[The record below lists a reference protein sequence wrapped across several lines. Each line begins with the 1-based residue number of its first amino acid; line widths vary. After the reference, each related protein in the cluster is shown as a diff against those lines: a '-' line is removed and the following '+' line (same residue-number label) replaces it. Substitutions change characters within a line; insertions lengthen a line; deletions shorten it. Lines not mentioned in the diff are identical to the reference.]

1 MSKCEE
7 TISSV
12 QGIQF
17 ELELKDPEKDCEV
30 DSEGRQHKIT
40 IKNLRPNSV
49 RVKPES
55 ESIDQHVVFGN
66 PGTYTW
72 SDSVT
77 VSKRRKTST
86 VKQCSETAY
95 SDEPGNGD
103 ILESEIRYKDI
114 FPWKP
119 SLSSVSDD
127 IEVDVC

>member
-40 IKNLRPNSV
+40 IKNLRP
-49 RVKPES
+49 
-55 ESIDQHVVFGN
+55 SIDQHVVFGN

-72 SDSVT
+72 GDSVT

-103 ILESEIRYKDI
+103 TLESKIRYKDI
-114 FPWKP
+114 FPWDT